1 MSQRHNS
8 SKSEGGKPK
17 ERPPPSIPRT
27 SASILL
33 LSPTNKVLLLH
44 RVRTS
49 TSFPSAHVFPG
60 GNLSSFHEGPIP
72 DVDSPARHVDG
83 EPYRLAAVRETFE
96 ESGILLALRQDDDRL
111 LHVPADV
118 LEDGRKKVHSG
129 QVRFGAWVA
138 SLGGSLDVDNL
149 LPFTRW
155 VTPTN
160 VPKRFSTQMYLYMLP
175 LGPSSTDPSSLD
187 AGPKQE
193 TILQVP
199 THDGG
204 LEHTAATFD
213 TVSAWLDK
221 ARDGSIILFPPQLYL
236 LTLLSQ
242 FLTGSA
248 ASSCSADEKV
258 RHYSEQRSAVISF
271 LSRTPTSPAGSK
283 EGKKHPSALIPW
295 AEKVISPTALF
306 MLPGDGRLVLGLDK
320 PGPELANS
328 GRGGDPDR
336 VVLVEFK
343 KEGPRR
349 VEVRTREEVLTQR
362 REAEEIEKKGRL

>member
-1 MSQRHNS
+1 
-8 SKSEGGKPK
+8 
-17 ERPPPSIPRT
+17 
-27 SASILL
+27 
-33 LSPTNKVLLLH
+33 
-44 RVRTS
+44 
-49 TSFPSAHVFPG
+49 
-60 GNLSSFHEGPIP
+60 
-72 DVDSPARHVDG
+72 
-83 EPYRLAAVRETFE
+83 
-96 ESGILLALRQDDDRL
+96 
-111 LHVPADV
+111 
-118 LEDGRKKVHSG
+118 
-129 QVRFGAWVA
+129 
-138 SLGGSLDVDNL
+138 
-149 LPFTRW
+149 
-155 VTPTN
+155 
-160 VPKRFSTQMYLYMLP
+160 MYLYMLP
-175 LGPSSTDPSSLD
+175 LPPSFTDPANPD
-187 AGPKQE
+187 TGAVEQE

-242 FLTGSA
+242 FLTGGP

-258 RHYSEQRSAVISF
+258 SHYADQRSAVISF

-306 MLPGDGRLVLGLDK
+306 VLPGDGRLVLGLDK
-320 PGPELANS
+320 PGPEIANS

-336 VVLVEFK
+336 VVLVDFK

-349 VEVRTREEVLTQR
+349 VEVRTRGEVLRQK
-362 REAEEIEKKGRL
+362 REAEEIDEKKGKL